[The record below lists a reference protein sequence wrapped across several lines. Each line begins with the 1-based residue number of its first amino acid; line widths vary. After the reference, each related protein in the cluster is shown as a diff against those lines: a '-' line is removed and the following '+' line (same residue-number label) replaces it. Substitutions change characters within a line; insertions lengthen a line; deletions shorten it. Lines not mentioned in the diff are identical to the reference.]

1 MSASEII
8 EQIKALPRDE
18 QRLVAEFVR
27 EADLTGKSD
36 GATRAERFQLAADAV
51 FRKHDEALRRLAQ

>member
-8 EQIKALPRDE
+8 EQIKALPPEER
-18 QRLVAEFVR
+18 RVVAEFIHESDRDAQTR
-27 EADLTGKSD
+27 EA
-36 GATRAERFQLAADAV
+36 RFQRAADAV